1 MATLVKFLFK
11 KTLDFMK
18 LAQIMIKE
26 LDSKY
31 SYCNHLNLL
40 NHQYSISI
48 LKLDIGAITQTNF
61 LHFLDFAFFHQ
72 DGIIAK
78 EIRIAVSAIFYE
90 ILFLGYNF
98 DTAVSI

>member
-1 MATLVKFLFK
+1 
-11 KTLDFMK
+11 MK

-31 SYCNHLNLL
+31 SYCNHLDLL

-48 LKLDIGAITQTNF
+48 LKLDIGAITQANF
-61 LHFLDFAFFHQ
+61 LQFLDFAFFHQ

-78 EIRIAVSAIFYE
+78 EIRIAVSAILFE

-98 DTAVSI
+98 NTSGSL